1 MGFFA
6 TLFGKRDDS
15 ALTEAIASGALLVD
29 VRTPAEF
36 KTGSVKGAT
45 NIPLDRIGQ
54 HADKLRQ
61 KSQVVVFCRSGARSA
76 QAKAVLER
84 QGCQNVINGGALHRV
99 SQALDIK

>member
-15 ALTEAIASGALLVD
+15 ALAEAIANGALLVD
-29 VRTPAEF
+29 VRTSAEF
-36 KTGSVKGAT
+36 QAGSVKGAT

-54 HADKLRQ
+54 HAYKLRK
-61 KSQVVVFCRSGARSA
+61 KSRVAVFCRSGARSA

-84 QGCQNVINGGALHRV
+84 QGCQNVINGGAWRQV
-99 SQALDIK
+99 SRALGTE